1 MRRIKEIIYSFA
13 LLAVLAVFAGCS
25 SDDSGGDGGGD
36 TGKIEKFDPVTVTKS
51 NKTKV
56 WAHYMPWFE
65 TPETNNGKWGYHWT
79 MNNRDPNKVDANG
92 KREIAA
98 HYYPL
103 IGPYAS
109 SDTDVLEY
117 HFLLMKYAGI
127 DGILIDW
134 YGTRKINDY
143 DGIRKNTEAIVAAL
157 EKVGLEFAI
166 VYEDRTLEDGLDDSG
181 RISQA
186 RQDMVYLQNNFF
198 KKDNYIKIDG
208 NPLLLTFG
216 PIILKKPVNWFQVFS
231 GLSSKPAFFPIYYF
245 LDLVNDSQYT
255 SGTGGYIWVDENET
269 RIKELYGRASD
280 FGKLIGA
287 AYPGFKDFYQEGGA
301 GPAAGAIVDPENGA
315 LIERLLKLAEEQK
328 VDYLQL
334 ITWNDIGEGT
344 MIEPT
349 SEYKYRFLEKVQGFT
364 KVSYSTSHLESVYK
378 YYTLKK
384 KYIDD
389 KEKQNQLLQAFYY
402 LISLQ
407 DAKAQEILN
416 KL

>member
-1 MRRIKEIIYSFA
+1 MNRIKEILYGLFFIF
-13 LLAVLAVFAGCS
+13 LFAGCGSDS
-25 SDDSGGDGGGD
+25 SEGDGGN
-36 TGKIEKFDPVTVTKS
+36 TGKIEKFDPVTVTKP

-65 TPETNNGKWGYHWT
+65 TPETNGGKWGFHWT
-79 MNNRDPNKVDANG
+79 MTNRDPNKVDANG

-109 SDTDVLEY
+109 SDIDVLEY

-134 YGTRKINDY
+134 YGIRKINDY
-143 DGIRKNTEAIVAAL
+143 EGILKNTEAIVAAL
-157 EKVGLEFAI
+157 DKVGLEFAI
-166 VYEDRTLEDGLDDSG
+166 VYEDRTLEEGLDESG
-181 RISQA
+181 RVSQA
-186 RQDMVYLQNNFF
+186 RMDMIYLQNNFF
-198 KKDNYIKIDG
+198 KKDNYIKVGG

-216 PIILKKPVNWFQVFS
+216 PIILKKPMNWYQVFA

-255 SGTGGYIWVDENET
+255 NGAGGYIWVDENET
-269 RIKELYGRASD
+269 RIKELYGRAGD

-287 AYPGFKDFYQEGGA
+287 AYPGFKDFYKEGGM
-301 GPAAGAIVDPENGA
+301 GSAAGSVVDPENGA
-315 LIERLLKLAEEQK
+315 LIERLLKLAEDHK

-349 SEYKYRFLEKVQGFT
+349 LEYKYRFLEKIQGFT
-364 KVSYSTSHLESVYK
+364 KVSYGTSHLENIYK

-384 KYIDD
+384 KYSDD
-389 KEKQNQLLQAFYY
+389 KEKQSRLLQAFYY

-407 DAKAQEILN
+407 DAKANELLN